1 MLSLLV
7 PFFGTSITGTS
18 LWLVPVTDAS
28 VTLANEMGSRL
39 SIEPVLQ
46 NLEPAKT
53 VLQTENTMAIKTSQ
67 TAYFQLLKFYWQEIL
82 LAIYLLGVAYQLF
95 FFLKGLKCIY
105 SLISKNEKTKQSNYY
120 LVSYQGNKGV
130 FSFLNYLFWSKQIP
144 DNELIKKHELTHI
157 SQKHSLDILFF
168 ELLNIVFW
176 CNPIIRL
183 YQKSMR
189 LVHEYLA
196 DEAVTAQ
203 LSTKTTYTYALVA
216 QATQGTKLSLLHH
229 FSQSKPLKQRI
240 MKIYQ
245 EKSKPQ
251 ARRKYW
257 LALPVIALCLFIT
270 ACQKQDFQND
280 SQTYIKQEIPTHI
293 PQDFQE
299 KMKELQAQYPTYFFE
314 YRPLYAA
321 FMQRDLDEA
330 TENVNDEKIM
340 FHRPISKQEYYN
352 YEKGEHERAIAILI
366 KEEGE
371 NSKIVQERKQY
382 FSQLSSSYVIDQPRI
397 GYIYMRKKPRFGS
410 WDEEVEDL
418 NAYTEVDEYPAPR
431 DGANFYTEI
440 FKLVSLPE
448 YMKSFKTLD
457 LQGDMLLEMVVNKN
471 GNLVKVNLIE
481 GIKIT
486 VPKDKES
493 VKNWFIA
500 FQEGRG
506 QLPYEDFNGALFRAF
521 TERSALRGWKAGVKN
536 GKRVDTKIRFQISA
550 EMVRKALF

>member
-1 MLSLLV
+1 MLSLFV
-7 PFFGTSITGTS
+7 PFFGTSFTGAS
-18 LWLVPVTDAS
+18 LWLVPIADAS

-39 SIEPVLQ
+39 S
-46 NLEPAKT
+46 LEPEVAVAT
-53 VLQTENTMAIKTSQ
+53 QNIHTNISPNSTQERITEIT
-67 TAYFQLLKFYWQEIL
+67 YFQLLKSYWQEIL
-82 LAIYLLGVAYQLF
+82 LSIYLLGLAYQLF

-105 SLISKNEKTKQSNYY
+105 SLISKNEKTKQGNYY

-203 LSTKTTYTYALVA
+203 LSIKTTYAHALVA
-216 QATQGTKLSLLHH
+216 QATQGAKLSLLHH

-257 LALPVIALCLFIT
+257 LALPVIAICLFIA
-270 ACQKQDFQND
+270 ACQKQDFQDFVENKA
-280 SQTYIKQEIPTHI
+280 TTEKQEISAYI
-293 PQDFQE
+293 PKDFQE
-299 KMKELQAQYPTYFFE
+299 KMKELQEQYPNNRFYFE
-314 YRPLYAA
+314 IGETK
-321 FMQRDLDEA
+321 FMQKGLEESA
-330 TENVNDEKIM
+330 EGMNWNKIM
-340 FHRPISKQEYYN
+340 YQRPISAEEDAKFMEGEFYEHQN
-352 YEKGEHERAIAILI
+352 YLI
-366 KEEGE
+366 KKYGAGSKEAQAFAMVMKPKPATEPMTGYLYMHDISKMTEDAWEE
-371 NSKIVQERKQY
+371 
-382 FSQLSSSYVIDQPRI
+382 
-397 GYIYMRKKPRFGS
+397 
-410 WDEEVEDL
+410 EDL
-418 NAYTEVDEYPAPR
+418 TVYTEVDEYPAPR

-536 GKRVDTKIRFQISA
+536 GKRVDTKIRFQIPVK
-550 EMVRKALF
+550 MVREALF